1 MITWVAYVAVGLIVG
16 GAVGFFIGRLDDFS
30 KKQREAMQEKIDQ
43 AEKELSDYKHEV
55 AEHFIETADLVNAMT
70 ESYQAVHEHLA
81 KGAQS
86 LCDDQV
92 KVNRLQV
99 MTEALES
106 APAQTT
112 EQAVPIDV
120 EPVVEETT
128 TEEAGQT
135 ETAATTT
142 ETSVAIDEE
151 NIPTL
156 DQTVAQTEPQ
166 AEAAETEVTQTDNVA
181 PVEEGQEKINAESA
195 TVVADAKSE
204 EEAAL
209 SDQKAAAM
217 ASRMVH

>member
-128 TEEAGQT
+128 TEEAVQT

-166 AEAAETEVTQTDNVA
+166 AEAAETEVTQADNVA